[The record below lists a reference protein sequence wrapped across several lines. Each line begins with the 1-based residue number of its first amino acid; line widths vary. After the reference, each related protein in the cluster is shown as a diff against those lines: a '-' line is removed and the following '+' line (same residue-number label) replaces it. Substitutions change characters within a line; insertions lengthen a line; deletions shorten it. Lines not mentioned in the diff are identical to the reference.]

1 MTGSQKSVWRN
12 SVQHETKDFK
22 IILEV
27 LWVPA
32 SPHLSI
38 EVWQPDENIMRILC
52 QLTEKHKVKE

>member
-27 LWVPA
+27 LWAPA
-32 SPHLSI
+32 SHHLFV
-38 EVWQPDENIMRILC
+38 EGVATWW
-52 QLTEKHKVKE
+52 KHNEDTVSVNWKT